1 MVPRTTDLRPG
12 RGKWAPILAPVFAA
26 GLLAACESLPETVDV
41 GEPAGQPVLLAA
53 ADGAETGGYLLAR
66 SPYGHY
72 LAGRHADRQR
82 DLSLAADFMLR
93 ALELDPDNPQL
104 LARAFALAAGDG
116 RNVEAVELAKRVVE
130 AAPQDTMARLVLA
143 VDAVLRGD
151 YPEAETQLAAM
162 PTDLLGQVV
171 SIISGAWIALGDG
184 RKQQA
189 LERVNALAAVDGF
202 EAVYH
207 LQMGLLL
214 DVAGDTAAAE
224 ADYDKAR
231 EVSGQS
237 WLRLAVLAGNAYER
251 LGHGEKA
258 EAAYREVLSR
268 SPETTFFDSILA
280 RLSSGARP
288 EAEVANP
295 DAGLAES
302 LFNLG
307 SVLGRQRREEMALA
321 YTHLALRLRPNF
333 DAALVLKGE
342 ILQQQ
347 ERGAEA
353 IAAYESISEDSP
365 YYWSVQLRIAEEL
378 GRQERIDDAVS
389 RFDELAA
396 RKPEHFEPLYY
407 MGNLLRTQERF
418 AEAVVAYDRAL
429 ERIGEPQARHWSV
442 LYFRGIALERT
453 DAWDRAEAD
462 FLRALE
468 FEPEQPYVMN
478 YLAYSWVEKK
488 MNLEKAKGML
498 YRAVELRP
506 DDGYIVDSLGWVYYR
521 VGEYENA
528 VRYLERAVE
537 LRPHDP
543 VINDHLGDAYWKV
556 GRKAEARFQWRR
568 ALSFEPEEEL
578 VPTIES
584 KLDIGLQN
592 ADNQNI

>member
-12 RGKWAPILAPVFAA
+12 RGKWMPILAPVFAA
-26 GLLAACESLPETVDV
+26 GLLAACESQPETANL
-41 GEPAGQPVLLAA
+41 GKPGGQPVLLAA
-53 ADGAETGGYLLAR
+53 AEGADTGGYLLAR

-93 ALELDPDNPQL
+93 ALELDPDNLQI

-116 RNVEAVELAKRVVE
+116 RNVEAVDLAKRLVKIRPDH
-130 AAPQDTMARLVLA
+130 ATARLVLA

-151 YPEAETQLAAM
+151 YPDADAQVTAM
-162 PTDLLGQVV
+162 PGDGLAQVV
-171 SIISGAWIALGDG
+171 SSIAGAWIALGDG
-184 RKQQA
+184 NKQKA
-189 LERVNALAAVDGF
+189 LERVNALAEVNGF
-202 EAVYH
+202 KAIYH

-214 DVAGDTAAAE
+214 DVAGETAAAE
-224 ADYDKAR
+224 ADYDLAR
-231 EVSGQS
+231 QESGRP

-251 LGHGEKA
+251 LGHRDKA
-258 EAAYREVLSR
+258 EEAYREVLSR
-268 SPETTFFDSILA
+268 SPETTFFDPMLA
-280 RLSSGARP
+280 RLAKGDAP
-288 EAEVANP
+288 EAEVP
-295 DAGLAES
+295 DPGAGFAES

-307 SVLGRQRREEMALA
+307 SLLGQERSEDMALI
-321 YTHLALRLRPNF
+321 YTHLALRLRPKF
-333 DAALVLKGE
+333 DAAQVLKGE

-347 ERGAEA
+347 ERGDEA
-353 IAAYESISEDSP
+353 IAAYEGVGEDSP
-365 YYWSVQLRIAEEL
+365 YYWSVQLRIAEEF
-378 GRQERIDDAVS
+378 GRQERVDDAVA
-389 RFDELAA
+389 RFDDLAS

-418 AEAVVAYDRAL
+418 EEAVVAYDRAL

-462 FLRALE
+462 FLKALE

-488 MNLEKAKGML
+488 MNLERAKGML
-498 YRAVELRP
+498 NRAVELRP

-521 VGEYENA
+521 VGEYDNA
-528 VRYLERAVE
+528 VKYLERAVE

-556 GRKAEARFQWRR
+556 GRRSEARFQWRR
-568 ALSFEPEEEL
+568 ALSFEPEAEL

-584 KLDIGLQN
+584 KLDIGLNN
-592 ADNQNI
+592 ADKQNI